1 MLTLDQEQAQLVKA
15 ELDIAAGQ
23 QRVATLEQR
32 IREMRLKGRDT
43 RPAEELLAT
52 FQATLA
58 QWHAHR
64 REILRS
70 IRRLESP

>member
-23 QRVATLEQR
+23 QRVAALEQR

-43 RPAEELLAT
+43 GPAEELLAT

-64 REILRS
+64 QEILRS
-70 IRRLESP
+70 IRRLEST